1 MKLIKEII
9 AFIEKLSFVQLIIFL
24 FVAVFLLTLIV
35 NFSSDLYTTLFR

>member
-9 AFIEKLSFVQLIIFL
+9 SFMEKLSFVQLIIFL
-24 FVAVFLLTLIV
+24 FVGVFLLTLVV